1 MKKYTYKLGLLL
13 LISSL
18 YACMEEHYLKYD
30 TDFTGIYFTTDST
43 NYSFGVTPVEV
54 RERLVKIPV
63 QIMGTPASEDRYIDF
78 ELTGAHAAIENVHYK
93 FEEAVIPADS
103 IIGYISVRVLRDNL
117 GGNFTD
123 GYERYRLHLQLLPNK
138 SFTPTLDESS
148 QTHLFKFDNAIDQPE
163 WYNNAGEKVWLE
175 GSLGIWHPYKLI
187 KMVEYFHA
195 LEDVQPLTYKKIAK
209 EFGENLENIP
219 EGNPYKYETI
229 FKRYIYK
236 PMYDHFNDP
245 ANRDMIRSLYPDF
258 PYDEEPPYLS
268 DFPNPYPEKK

>member
-18 YACMEEHYLKYD
+18 CACIEEHYLQFD
-30 TDFTGIYFTTDST
+30 TNFTGIYFATDST

-54 RERLVKIPV
+54 RERLVKIPI
-63 QIMGTPASEDRYIDF
+63 QIMGTPASIDRNIDF
-78 ELTGAHAAIENVHYK
+78 ELTGAHAATGGVHYN
-93 FEEAVIPADS
+93 FEQAVIPADS
-103 IIGYISVRVLRDNL
+103 VSGYISARILRDNL
-117 GGNFTD
+117 EGNSLE
-123 GYERYRLHLQLLPNK
+123 GYERYRLYLRLLPNEH
-138 SFTPTLDESS
+138 FTPTLDATS

-163 WYNNAGEKVWLE
+163 WYNSAGEKEWLE

-209 EFGENLENIP
+209 EFGDNLENIP

-236 PMYDHFNDP
+236 PMYDHFNNP
-245 ANRDMIRSLYPDF
+245 ANKEMILSMYPDF
-258 PYDEEPPYLS
+258 PF
-268 DFPNPYPEKK
+268 DFPNPYPVNN